1 MVSTLVSYPDIGLEY
16 LHQMGVVH
24 RDIKPENLLVSTK
37 GKLMIGDF
45 GFARETLVSS
55 ESPMRNLNSFL
66 IEKPGTVGSEEYN
79 APELFETADSA
90 ASKSHYSTQVLD
102 DDYYYDSAK
111 ADIFSAGVTLFLM
124 LTKSPPF
131 RAAHQRDPYFRRL
144 SAADKKAF
152 WKIFCAQTEVSDY
165 ARDLFEKMTDK
176 DPKSRISIVDIK

>member
-1 MVSTLVSYPDIGLEY
+1 
-16 LHQMGVVH
+16 MGVVH

-45 GFARETLVSS
+45 GFAS
-55 ESPMRNLNSFL
+55 ESPMRKLNSFL

-90 ASKSHYSTQVLD
+90 ASESHYSTLVLD
-102 DDYYYDSAK
+102 DEYYYDSAK

-131 RAAHQRDPYFRRL
+131 RAAH
-144 SAADKKAF
+144 
-152 WKIFCAQTEVSDY
+152 
-165 ARDLFEKMTDK
+165 
-176 DPKSRISIVDIK
+176 